1 MDNLP
6 ANQNQPLGQDP
17 NFLRYLQGFLAKP
30 INAGL
35 IQKKRVSSIPP
46 ADGQTLVWNQKS
58 NQYQPAAAPTTG
70 SSTTIT
76 YVSSVNFAGS
86 TYATKTLTFTNGLL
100 TSYT

>member
-46 ADGQTLVWNQKS
+46 ADGQALVWNQKN
-58 NQYQPAAAPTTG
+58 NQYQPETVNSAISG
-70 SSTTIT
+70 TIT
-76 YVSSVNFAGS
+76 YIKTVNFAGS
-86 TYATKTLTFTNGLL
+86 SVTTGTITVVNGII
-100 TSYT
+100 TAYT